1 MDAADE
7 KQKLGGIGVVGVCR
21 TPEGK

>member
-21 TPEGK
+21 PPEGK